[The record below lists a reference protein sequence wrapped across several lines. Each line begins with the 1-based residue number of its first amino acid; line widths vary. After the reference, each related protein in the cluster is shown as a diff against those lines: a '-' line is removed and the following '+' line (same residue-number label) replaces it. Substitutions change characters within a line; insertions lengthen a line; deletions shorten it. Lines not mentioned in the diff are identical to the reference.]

1 MPTPAIDRKIPL
13 QTVRGRAAFNKTVSA
28 LHRQKKTGGGTI
40 VVVGARATP
49 PAL

>member
-1 MPTPAIDRKIPL
+1 MPKPAIDRKIPL
-13 QTVRGRAAFNKTVSA
+13 QTVRAVVAFNKSVSA
-28 LHRQKKTGGGTI
+28 FHRQKKIRGGTI